1 VVFVSC
7 AMPNQGTQ
15 TSAGDTA
22 GEIVTPR
29 CEDALMHEQTHRN
42 AANEPGLEQSAF
54 LLRSELLQL
63 GYSDNAIQ
71 HSVRTRKY
79 ERIFEGC
86 YIDLSGSPAMQA
98 NARLQAI
105 LHRLGPGACLSH
117 STAAKFHGFDSTL
130 GWDHQSVWASQNTDN
145 RVPTLAD
152 LRVTRSRT
160 LAYDRPVIVNQLRF
174 TSRVRTLIDVLA
186 TLDLVEGER
195 VLESALRGLD
205 PKRPHVWRTEVL
217 EQLRWWIREHPGQPG
232 IKQAKILLA
241 QRPIG
246 CRPTGSIAETASIQ
260 ALRGA
265 GFTDVIRQPL
275 VLAPGERGN
284 PREHF
289 LDALVLPYMFDIET
303 DGGDHND
310 PKRRAEDLKRDRRLA
325 GAFVVLRFTAAEA
338 LFTSEVIVSAV
349 REEIQRRQYEKT
361 FAPRAPG
368 VKVTG
373 SDLRWKIDRLAG

>member
-1 VVFVSC
+1 MQELTDSNEVV
-7 AMPNQGTQ
+7 
-15 TSAGDTA
+15 
-22 GEIVTPR
+22 
-29 CEDALMHEQTHRN
+29 
-42 AANEPGLEQSAF
+42 EPESEQSAF
-54 LLRSELLQL
+54 LRRSELLRL

-86 YIDLSGSPAMQA
+86 YIDLSCSPTMQA

-105 LHRLGPGACLSH
+105 LHRLGEGACLSH
-117 STAAKFHGFDSTL
+117 STAAKFHRFDSTL
-130 GWDHQSVWASQNTDN
+130 GWGGQSVCASQITDN
-145 RVPTLAD
+145 RVPTRAD

-160 LAYDRPVIVNQLRF
+160 LAYDQPAVANGLQF
-174 TSRVRTLIDVLA
+174 TSRARTLIDVLA
-186 TLDLVEGER
+186 TLNLVEGER
-195 VLESALRGLD
+195 VLESALRGPD
-205 PKRPHVWRTEVL
+205 PKRPDVWRNEVL
-217 EQLRWWIREHPGQPG
+217 EQLLWWIREHPGQPG
-232 IKQAKILLA
+232 IKQARILLA

-275 VLAPGERGN
+275 VLAPGESGK

-289 LDALVLPYMFDIET
+289 LDALVLPHMFDIET
-303 DGGDHND
+303 DGGDHTD

-338 LFTSEVIVSAV
+338 LFTPGVIVSAV
-349 REEIQRRQYEKT
+349 REEIQRRQYEKA
-361 FAPRAPG
+361 FAPQAPG
-368 VKVTG
+368 VKVSG
-373 SDLRWKIDRLAG
+373 SQLYWKVDRSAA